1 MRRRNNWMFLLGLLA
16 ACNSPHPAF
25 MGVQAQE
32 VEVQGSTF
40 QVRIK
45 GDMVEVIRTN
55 FEYVPKIGEIFP
67 KAAAAIEIVSGCS
80 VVPNSMKGD
89 PALMI
94 AKLNCG

>member
-1 MRRRNNWMFLLGLLA
+1 MGLMA

-45 GDMVEVIRTN
+45 GDMAEVIRTN

-67 KAAAAIEIVSGCS
+67 KAAAAIEIASDCQ

-89 PALMI
+89 PALMM
-94 AKLNCG
+94 AQLDCG